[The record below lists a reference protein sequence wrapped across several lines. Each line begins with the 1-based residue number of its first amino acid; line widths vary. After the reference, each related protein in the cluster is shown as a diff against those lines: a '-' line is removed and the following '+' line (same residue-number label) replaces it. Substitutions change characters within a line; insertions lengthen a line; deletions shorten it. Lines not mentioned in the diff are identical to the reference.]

1 MKGVGGWWE
10 FLWIGLKLPTHVEQE
25 ELQVSQGSDFGHF
38 PGLDLLWIPGPVLL
52 FALTVVVVLGVF
64 DLAGFPGWTA
74 GFGEPLSCSLAPQSG
89 D

>member
-38 PGLDLLWIPGPVLL
+38 PGLDLLGFLAQFCYLL
-52 FALTVVVVLGVF
+52 
-64 DLAGFPGWTA
+64 
-74 GFGEPLSCSLAPQSG
+74 
-89 D
+89 